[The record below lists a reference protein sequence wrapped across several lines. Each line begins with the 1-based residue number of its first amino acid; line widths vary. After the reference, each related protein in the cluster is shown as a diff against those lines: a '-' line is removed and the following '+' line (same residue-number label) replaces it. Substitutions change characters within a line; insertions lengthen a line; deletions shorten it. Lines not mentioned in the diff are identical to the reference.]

1 MKNEIQVL
9 DCTLRDGAYITD
21 SHFGTPEIKG
31 IIKRMQDANID
42 LIECGWLKDK
52 PHVAGSTFYHVPA
65 DLEAYNIQKSCNSLY
80 VAMID
85 WDRYDLS
92 QLPAY
97 DGKSIDAIR
106 VAFPHKKFR
115 EAVALGPIIQGKGYQ
130 VFFQAANTL
139 EYSENDLIQRAQEV
153 NKIQPSGLSV
163 VDTFGAMYPEDMERI
178 VRVLNKHVDKNIK
191 LGFHSHNN
199 LQLSFALSM
208 QFVRTLRD
216 AGRSII
222 VDASLCG
229 MGRGAGNTT
238 TELLVNYLN
247 REHHGNYDLNT
258 IMDAIDMYMGE
269 FQKNYS
275 WGYSTP
281 YLIAGMYC
289 SHVNNIAYLLDNHR
303 TNSKELRNIIESLS
317 PDERRKYDYGL
328 LEQKYIDNQNRVVND
343 DQAIAQLRA
352 AIASREVLLLCPGKS
367 ILKKRADIEKYI
379 ADHNPVIIGINVA
392 NQGYRQD
399 YLFFCNSVRYSYA
412 KEVYADEFK
421 NTKRIITSNIKTT
434 ADYNESVINFN
445 LLVKRGWEHFDNAG
459 IVCLRLLNKLQVAR
473 VALAGFDGF
482 ESSYDESYADSSLPH
497 IVPGKTWSE
506 LNEEIR
512 DMLCDFRQMTAGCMD
527 IAFITESK
535 YQDFG
540 VL

>member
-1 MKNEIQVL
+1 MKNGIQVL

-21 SHFGTPEIKG
+21 SHFGAPAIRG
-31 IIKRMQDANID
+31 IIKKMQDANVD

-52 PHVAGSTFYHVPA
+52 PHVSGSTFYHVPS
-65 DLEAYNIQKSCNSLY
+65 DLEAYLIQKSSSSLY
-80 VAMID
+80 VVMID
-85 WDRYDLS
+85 WDRYNLD
-92 QLPAY
+92 QLPEY

-106 VAFPHKKFR
+106 VVFPHGKFR
-115 EAVALGPIIQGKGYQ
+115 EGVALGTIIKSKGYQ

-139 EYSENDLIQRAQEV
+139 EYSEEDLIQLAQEI
-153 NKIQPSGLSV
+153 NKVQPSGLSV

-178 VRVLNKHVDKNIK
+178 VHILNKHIDPQIK

-208 QFVRTLRD
+208 QFVRALKDT
-216 AGRSII
+216 GRNLI

-289 SHVNNIAYLLDNHR
+289 THVNNIAYLLDNHR
-303 TNSKELRNIIESLS
+303 VNAKDMRNIIESLS
-317 PDERRKYDYGL
+317 PVERRKYDYSL
-328 LEQKYIDNQNRVVND
+328 LEQKYIDNQNRVVDD
-343 DQAIAQLRA
+343 DQAIAQLKA
-352 AIASREVLLLCPGKS
+352 ATAGREVLLLCPGKS
-367 ILKKRADIEKYI
+367 ILNRRADIEKYI

-392 NQGYRQD
+392 NLGYHQD

-412 KEVYADEFK
+412 KEVYSEEFGR
-421 NTKRIITSNIKTT
+421 TKRIVTSNIKTSP
-434 ADYNESVINFN
+434 DRNESVINFN

-459 IVCLRLLNKLQVAR
+459 IVCLRLLNKLHVAN

-482 ESSYDESYADSSLPH
+482 ESSYDESYADTSLPH
-497 IVPGKTWSE
+497 IVPGKTWNE

-512 DMLCDFRQMTAGCMD
+512 DMLCDFRQMTAGCMNLT
-527 IAFITESK
+527 FLTESK
-535 YQDFG
+535 YQD
-540 VL
+540 